1 MAFTTLNL
9 HALVLKAIQETGY
22 TQPTPVQAQAVPA
35 ALAGSDLL
43 VSSQTGSGKTAAFM
57 LPCLHRL
64 ASKPPANK
72 SVGSPR
78 VLVLTPTREL
88 AQQVQRAASTYGKFL
103 PQLACATIV
112 GGTPMGLEFRMLR
125 QRVDV
130 VVATPGRLLDHMKR
144 RSIDLSAVEVLVL
157 DEADR
162 MLDMGFIEDI
172 EAVIA
177 ACPANRQ
184 TLLFS
189 ATLAG
194 IVGSLASRVTRDAQR
209 IEIAAEKS
217 TTPQI
222 GQTLLFADDRSHKG
236 RLLDAVLRDAQ
247 ITQAVV
253 FTSTKRAA
261 EEVSETLRAQGFS
274 AQALH
279 GDMNQSHRNRTLL
292 AVRQGRI
299 RVLVATDVAARGLDV
314 PAISHVI
321 NYDLPKQAEDYVHRI
336 GRTGRAG
343 REGTAITFASQAER
357 GMIKRIE
364 RYTEQPIQIG
374 VIEGLEPKARP
385 SSAVAPRK
393 RFGGNGPRRDSGRP
407 GSSWGSK
414 AGGRPASREGRWG
427 N

>member
-1 MAFTTLNL
+1 M
-9 HALVLKAIQETGY
+9 
-22 TQPTPVQAQAVPA
+22 
-35 ALAGSDLL
+35 
-43 VSSQTGSGKTAAFM
+43 
-57 LPCLHRL
+57 
-64 ASKPPANK
+64 
-72 SVGSPR
+72 
-78 VLVLTPTREL
+78 
-88 AQQVQRAASTYGKFL
+88 
-103 PQLACATIV
+103 
-112 GGTPMGLEFRMLR
+112 
-125 QRVDV
+125 
-130 VVATPGRLLDHMKR
+130 
-144 RSIDLSAVEVLVL
+144 
-157 DEADR
+157 
-162 MLDMGFIEDI
+162 
-172 EAVIA
+172 
-177 ACPANRQ
+177 
-184 TLLFS
+184 
-189 ATLAG
+189 
-194 IVGSLASRVTRDAQR
+194 
-209 IEIAAEKS
+209 
-217 TTPQI
+217 
-222 GQTLLFADDRSHKG
+222 
-236 RLLDAVLRDAQ
+236 
-247 ITQAVV
+247 